1 MAVTLRLVSSIQ
13 TLCRIK
19 LSLRSMPFTITEAA
33 RKKRRESCGSGLDSS
48 HNVECIWSAE
58 IKGNNLHIFDTLS
71 YIFLVRFLC
80 SDNQF
85 DYCLGWPNMG
95 NKSSDLLGHWSGFSI
110 RHWYLQYVAAPGIK
124 NMKYN
129 S

>member
-19 LSLRSMPFTITEAA
+19 LSLRSMQFTITKAA
-33 RKKRRESCGSGLDSS
+33 RKNRRESCALGLYSS

-71 YIFLVRFLC
+71 YIFLVRFCVQTISLITAWGGQTWATTPEIYWVTGQAFQ
-80 SDNQF
+80 SGT
-85 DYCLGWPNMG
+85 YIM
-95 NKSSDLLGHWSGFSI
+95 LL
-110 RHWYLQYVAAPGIK
+110 YLALR